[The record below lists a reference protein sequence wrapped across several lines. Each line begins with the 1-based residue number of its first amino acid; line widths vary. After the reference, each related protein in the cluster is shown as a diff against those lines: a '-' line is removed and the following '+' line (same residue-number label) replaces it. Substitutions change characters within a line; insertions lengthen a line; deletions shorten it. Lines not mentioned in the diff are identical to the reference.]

1 MTFSKTLHSAEE
13 VYGKIWN
20 EKPLLYDEL
29 KQRISCSQE
38 QFFSLVESEVT
49 RVNKVFLKLA
59 RAAVLEYEIQT
70 GGDSLLDQLSR
81 FMHGLSRALRPDE
94 ARTAGVLAHASVEY
108 AALNSIAFRKILE
121 KYDKCTVSK
130 TGTEFWKHLWSV
142 QNRSVAFLHSPL
154 LVKLKAIES
163 IEALPNTSTSQND
176 DENDNAMVLRPQCRF
191 TDVDINCQICWDVL
205 YKPVALSCGHVY
217 CLSCLLEGYGLQNY
231 VGSDRALLSNI
242 PPMAACFQC
251 RQKGVFKSAELIP
264 ELDHYCRLRNPK
276 GWNERDLAERQD
288 LERKLYLLKASRNK
302 ECCCQQFHPS
312 LLLNL

>member
-1 MTFSKTLHSAEE
+1 MKFGETLHSAEE
-13 VYGKIWN
+13 VYGRIWN
-20 EKPLLYDEL
+20 EKPLVYDEL
-29 KQRISCSQE
+29 KQRIFSSQE

-59 RAAVLEYEIQT
+59 KVAVQEHEIQSR
-70 GGDSLLDQLSR
+70 GDSLLAHLSR
-81 FMHGLSRALRPDE
+81 FVHGLSCALRPED
-94 ARTAGVLAHASVEY
+94 AKSAGVLAHVSVEY
-108 AALNSIAFRKILE
+108 AVLNSIALRKIL
-121 KYDKCTVSK
+121 KKFDKCIASK
-130 TGTEFWKHLWSV
+130 SGSEFWKHLWSV

-191 TDVDINCQICWDVL
+191 ITVDINCQICLDVL

-231 VGSDRALLSNI
+231 VGSHRALLSNI
-242 PPMAACFQC
+242 PSMAACFQC
-251 RQKGVFKSAELIP
+251 RQRRVFRSAELIP
-264 ELDHYCRLRNPK
+264 ELDHYCRLRNPEA
-276 GWNERDLAERQD
+276 WNERDLAEKQE
-288 LERKLYLLKASRNK
+288 LARKLYLLKTGRNQ
-302 ECCCQQFHPS
+302 ECVHQKFHPS